1 LDNSLLVIKL
11 QLHIAPVFLLITIF
25 SCKLMAGV
33 NKVILLGNLG
43 SDPEI
48 RHLDGGSMVARFNIA
63 TSESYTN
70 RNGERVDQTEW
81 HRIELW
87 DNLAK
92 VAEQYLK
99 KGNQVY
105 VEGKIKTET
114 WKDKDGAEKS
124 GVRIRATSM
133 TLVGGRPGGGDG
145 TPSEGGMSEAPVS
158 APRQQAAPVASS
170 PAPARAAAQPAPQA
184 RRQPE
189 PTPFDGGNDNDD
201 LPF

>member
-1 LDNSLLVIKL
+1 
-11 QLHIAPVFLLITIF
+11 
-25 SCKLMAGV
+25 MAGV
-33 NKVILLGNLG
+33 NKVILIGNLG
-43 SDPEI
+43 SDPEV
-48 RHLDGGSMVARFNIA
+48 RHLDGGSVVARFNIA

-92 VAEQYLK
+92 VAEQYLR

-105 VEGKIKTET
+105 VEGKLKTET
-114 WKDKDGAEKS
+114 WKDKEGLEKS

-133 TLVGGRPGGGDG
+133 TLIGGRPAVDG
-145 TPSEGGMSEAPVS
+145 QDDSYDAPPVRQQVSQQQAPPAPQPQAAPVRQQAATPPS
-158 APRQQAAPVASS
+158 VAPRQQPQRREPDPV
-170 PAPARAAAQPAPQA
+170 
-184 RRQPE
+184 
-189 PTPFDGGNDNDD
+189 PFESNGGDDD

>member
-1 LDNSLLVIKL
+1 LDNRLLVTKL
-11 QLHIAPVFLLITIF
+11 HLQIAPVYLLITISPF
-25 SCKLMAGV
+25 NHMAGV

-43 SDPEI
+43 SDPEV

-99 KGNQVY
+99 KGSQVY

-124 GVRIRATSM
+124 GIRIRATSM
-133 TLVGGRPGGGDG
+133 SLVGGRPGGGDG
-145 TPSEGGMSEAPVS
+145 GQQPDSMNEAP
-158 APRQQAAPVASS
+158 APRQQAAPMAEAS
-170 PAPARAAAQPAPQA
+170 APARSAPAAQPAQQ